1 METLDSQDIQKFNS
15 IVQKLYSLND
25 FENFGVQAIAI
36 MDQLVPSD
44 IPSFHEINLST
55 SQISDTFLPSFPGF
69 TPAMKKAQYQSFG
82 EHPVIQ
88 KIPMTLEGAY
98 KISDFI
104 NQQELHQ
111 CEGLYQQYLKPIGME
126 DHMTL
131 CLPPTNIIF
140 QESASFMAV
149 ALYRTQCNFTECDR
163 LLLNL
168 LRPHL
173 FQAYCNTQKYH
184 QLQKSLNQLGLIVL
198 NTQPQ
203 VQSIT
208 NQAAML
214 LGKYFNS
221 VSSYQGIP
229 DLLWS
234 WVKHQINNIN
244 TSTSLLAPA
253 LPLKIQQANKQLIIR
268 LISEQHH
275 NQYLILLEEQ
285 SVSLLDNLSLLGLSA
300 KETEVLGCIMQGQ
313 DNRAIAGQL
322 SIGISTVRKHL
333 ESIYSKLGVN
343 SRTEAIAHALSKL
356 GIL

>member
-1 METLDSQDIQKFNS
+1 METLNSQDIQKFS
-15 IVQKLYSLND
+15 SVVQKLYSLND
-25 FENFGVQAIAI
+25 FDGFGVQSIAL

-44 IPSFHEINLST
+44 IPSFHEINLFAK
-55 SQISDTFLPSFPGF
+55 QISDTFLPSFSGF
-69 TPAMKKAQYQSFG
+69 TPAMKEAQYQSFD

-104 NQQELHQ
+104 SKQELHK

-126 DHMTL
+126 EHMTL
-131 CLPPTNIIF
+131 CLPPNNIVF
-140 QESASFMAV
+140 KESSSFLAV
-149 ALYRTQCNFTECDR
+149 ALYRAQCNFTERDR

-173 FQAYCNTQKYH
+173 FQAYCNTRKYH
-184 QLQKSLNQLGLIVL
+184 QLQKSLNQLGLIIL
-198 NTQPQ
+198 DTQAQ

-208 NQAAML
+208 PLAAIF

-229 DLLWS
+229 DLLLS
-234 WVKHQINNIN
+234 WIKHQIKNIN
-244 TSTSLLAPA
+244 APTSVPA

-268 LISEQHH
+268 LILEENHD
-275 NQYLILLEEQ
+275 QYLILLEEQ
-285 SVSLLDNLSLLGLSA
+285 SISLLDNLSLLGLST

-313 DNRAIAGQL
+313 DNRAIASQL

-333 ESIYSKLGVN
+333 ESIYQKWNIN

-356 GIL
+356 GVF